1 MKKLAIAAVAL
12 FVVCLF
18 GACSSSEPNDVD
30 VAKLAEDLH
39 TQITYQDDLS
49 QISDE
54 MFETVYKIDS
64 SKVKKAVA
72 YTSSGATAEEI
83 VAIEL
88 NSADDVDDAVTAL
101 ENRVAYQKAGYEDYG
116 PAEVPKLDSAVIKS
130 AGSYVVMCVSDDNA
144 KAEEVIKS
152 YLG

>member
-1 MKKLAIAAVAL
+1 M
-12 FVVCLF
+12 
-18 GACSSSEPNDVD
+18 
-30 VAKLAEDLH
+30 
-39 TQITYQDDLS
+39 
-49 QISDE
+49 
-54 MFETVYKIDS
+54 
-64 SKVKKAVA
+64 
-72 YTSSGATAEEI
+72 
-83 VAIEL
+83 
-88 NSADDVDDAVTAL
+88 DDAVTAL